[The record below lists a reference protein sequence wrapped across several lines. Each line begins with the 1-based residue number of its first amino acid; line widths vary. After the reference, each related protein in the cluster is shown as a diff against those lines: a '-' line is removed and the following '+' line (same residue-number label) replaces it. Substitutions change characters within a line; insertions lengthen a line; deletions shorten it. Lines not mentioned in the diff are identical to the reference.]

1 MKQYVLKAADKATLW
16 TALDA
21 AGLTVEGEDG
31 PTVPSTFQE
40 VGIVNAGT
48 GNTITDPD
56 GFEFEETAPVDGW
69 FAVLVTDQDIGDLT
83 ALVVTDAPSSVPR
96 FAIPEPTAAEI
107 EAKARARAEAIK
119 AECSARILAVA
130 DAHTQGNIAQ
140 AGVIYTAMRVNDVPE
155 TTALAQAGFVSG
167 DLTAA
172 ADFRG
177 WQNAMLAHCR
187 ALIAGTTTDDWPPV
201 PAGVVDLARRF

>member
-1 MKQYVLKAADKATLW
+1 MKQYILKAADK
-16 TALDA
+16 TALWAALNA

-31 PTVPSTFQE
+31 PTVTATFNE
-40 VGIVNAGT
+40 VGIVHAGT
-48 GNTITDPD
+48 GTMLEED

-69 FAVLVTDQDIGDLT
+69 FAVLVTDQDLGDLA
-83 ALVVTDAPSSVPR
+83 ALVVTDAPPSVPR
-96 FAIPEPTAAEI
+96 FAIPEPTQAEI
-107 EAKARARAEAIK
+107 EAKASTRAEAIK
-119 AECSARILAVA
+119 AECSTRILAVA

-155 TTALAQAGFVSG
+155 DIALAQAGFVQG

-172 ADFRG
+172 AEFRG

-201 PAGVVDLARRF
+201 PAGVVNLAKRF